1 MMNRRAGRAVLIFV
15 LLLSCTAFAP
25 LEAKTTLRLGT
36 VVPKGSAWHDTLLY
50 LRQEWRR
57 ISAGEVDLRIYA
69 GGVLGDET
77 EMVRQV
83 RAGRIQAAA
92 LSANGLSRIDRGV
105 ASLQIPLMLDSYEEL
120 DYVLDRIAP
129 KLELRLEEQG
139 TKHKVLF
146 WTDGGWVR
154 FFATNPVKT
163 MDDIRDMRLFTSA
176 GDAETEKLWKSF
188 GFNVVPLSA
197 TDMLTSLQTG
207 MIDAFDVPPLFA
219 MFDGSFKEAPNMLDL
234 KIAPLIG
241 GVVVSKRAWDGIPA
255 EYRDKLLEA
264 SREAGAKLRDEI
276 RRLGPDSIEQMKK
289 RGLNVIVPDQ
299 VTRDAWQSEVEATY
313 PKLRG
318 SYCPADLFDEVQR
331 LRDEFRKSKGD

>member
-1 MMNRRAGRAVLIFV
+1 MMNRRSERTVLIV
-15 LLLSCTAFAP
+15 LLVLTWAAFAP
-25 LEAKTTLRLGT
+25 LEAKTILRLGT

-57 ISAGEVDLRIYA
+57 ISDGEVDLRIYA

-77 EMVRQV
+77 QMVRQV
-83 RAGRIQAAA
+83 RAGRIQAVA
-92 LSANGLSRIDRGV
+92 LSANGLSRIDGGV
-105 ASLQIPLMLDSYEEL
+105 AALQIPLMLDSYEEL
-120 DYVLDRIAP
+120 DYVRDRIAP
-129 KLELRLEEQG
+129 KLEQRIEEQG

-154 FFATNPVKT
+154 FFAKKPVRT
-163 MDDIRDMRLFTSA
+163 LDDIRKMRLFTSA

-188 GFNVVPLSA
+188 RFNVVPLSA

-219 MFDGSFKEAPNMLDL
+219 LFDRSYTQAPNMLDL

-241 GVVVSKRAWDGIPA
+241 GVVVSKKAWDTVP
-255 EYRDKLLEA
+255 EQYRDEMLKA
-264 SREAGAKLRDEI
+264 GREAGAKLRGEI
-276 RRLGPDSIEQMKK
+276 RRLGPDSIVQMKQ
-289 RGLNVIVPDQ
+289 RGLNVIVPDKA
-299 VTRDAWQSEVEATY
+299 TLDAWQSEVEAIY

-318 SYCPADLFDEVQR
+318 SYCPADLFDEVKR
-331 LRDEFRKSKGD
+331 LRDEYRKSKGQ